1 MLAHRGGLRTY
12 LAAVRVLLVD
22 FAAHALTAI
31 ELLKDG
37 SLSLGR
43 QIGRPVQYLTSD
55 AQRRRSPA
63 AADHVEHG
71 LIRVLT
77 AVEHVR
83 DVAVNTAVVLRPRRS
98 VRPRQSTGPPRRE
111 TNEMKFGLLSQIQV
125 PKPWAEDTERNVYWQ
140 NLDHV
145 VAAEHAGFSHF
156 WLTEQHFFAEIGHS
170 PCPEMFL
177 AAASQRTHT
186 IRLGFAVI
194 LMPCH
199 NPFMIA
205 ERVATLDVLSNGR
218 CEFGAGRGTAAYV
231 VEGLG
236 FNADA
241 EVGREVGREA
251 LEAVVRML
259 EQEHFPGYKGEH
271 FDLPARQVVPRPI
284 QRPHPPLWF
293 AASNLETFE
302 RAGAAGVGV
311 LGVTRYTHAEIRPH
325 VEAYRAAIATATP
338 IGRFVNNHVGVF
350 AIGCVHDDDRI
361 GRDVGCAAARFY
373 YGDNDA
379 ELNHV
384 RFGSSEGVARIK
396 ARMAGYSNDDLLETG
411 MAIGGNAD
419 SVCRQVERWAATG
432 IDQMVFMF
440 QIGRTTTIRSCG
452 RSRSSARRSS
462 RGS

>member
-1 MLAHRGGLRTY
+1 MGHASALARDRKGRG
-12 LAAVRVLLVD
+12 
-22 FAAHALTAI
+22 
-31 ELLKDG
+31 
-37 SLSLGR
+37 
-43 QIGRPVQYLTSD
+43 
-55 AQRRRSPA
+55 
-63 AADHVEHG
+63 
-71 LIRVLT
+71 
-77 AVEHVR
+77 
-83 DVAVNTAVVLRPRRS
+83 
-98 VRPRQSTGPPRRE
+98 
-111 TNEMKFGLLSQIQV
+111 MKFGLMSQLQV
-125 PKPWAEDTERNVYWQ
+125 PKPWVAESERTVYWQ

-145 VAAEHAGFSHF
+145 AAAEDAGFSYF

-170 PCPEMFL
+170 ASPEMFL
-177 AAASQRTHT
+177 AALSQRTRK

-199 NPFMIA
+199 NPFMVA

-241 EVGREVGREA
+241 EHSRVVGREA
-251 LEAVVRML
+251 LEAVVQML
-259 EQEHFPGYKGEH
+259 EQERFPGFKSAH
-271 FDLPARQVVPRPI
+271 FDLPPRQVVPRPI
-284 QRPHPPLWF
+284 QQPHPPLWY

-311 LGVTRYTHAEIRPH
+311 IGVTRYTHAEVKPH
-325 VEAYRAAIATATP
+325 VEAYRAAIKAADP
-338 IGRFVNNHVGVF
+338 ARFVGRFPNNHVAVF

-396 ARMAGYSNDDLLETG
+396 ARMAGYSNDDLLDKG
-411 MAIGGNAD
+411 MAIGGDAD

-432 IDQMVFMF
+432 IDQMIFMF
-440 QIGRTTTIRSCG
+440 QIGHTTHDQIMRSIEIVG
-452 RSRSSARRSS
+452 EKVIPRFAD
-462 RGS
+462 

>member
-1 MLAHRGGLRTY
+1 
-12 LAAVRVLLVD
+12 
-22 FAAHALTAI
+22 
-31 ELLKDG
+31 
-37 SLSLGR
+37 
-43 QIGRPVQYLTSD
+43 
-55 AQRRRSPA
+55 
-63 AADHVEHG
+63 
-71 LIRVLT
+71 
-77 AVEHVR
+77 
-83 DVAVNTAVVLRPRRS
+83 
-98 VRPRQSTGPPRRE
+98 
-111 TNEMKFGLLSQIQV
+111 MKFGLLSQIQV

-156 WLTEQHFFAEIGHS
+156 WLTEQHFFAEIGHCAS
-170 PCPEMFL
+170 PEMFL
-177 AAASQRTHT
+177 AALSQRTRT

-241 EVGREVGREA
+241 EYGREVGREA
-251 LEAVVRML
+251 LEAVVQML

-311 LGVTRYTHAEIRPH
+311 LGVTRYTHAEIKPH
-325 VEAYRAAIATATP
+325 VAAYRAAIRNATP

-361 GRDVGCAAARFY
+361 GRDIGCAAARFY

-396 ARMAGYSNDDLLETG
+396 ARMAGYSERRPAGERHGDRRQCRHRVPPGGALGGDRDRPDDLHVPDRPHHARSDHALDRDRRGEG
-411 MAIGGNAD
+411 DPA
-419 SVCRQVERWAATG
+419 VCRLTERSTS
-432 IDQMVFMF
+432 FL
-440 QIGRTTTIRSCG
+440 
-452 RSRSSARRSS
+452 SSS
-462 RGS
+462 